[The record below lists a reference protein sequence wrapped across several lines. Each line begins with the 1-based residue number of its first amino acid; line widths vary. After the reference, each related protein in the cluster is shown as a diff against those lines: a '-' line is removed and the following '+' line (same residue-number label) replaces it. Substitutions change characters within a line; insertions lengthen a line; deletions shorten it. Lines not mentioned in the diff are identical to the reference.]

1 MTETEQH
8 RVELLEAEIRKY
20 RQALRILADA
30 VLAGRRDIVPLAL
43 RAKLVLDDVD
53 E

>member
-1 MTETEQH
+1 MDQHTQH

-30 VLAGRRDIVPLAL
+30 AIAGDEHTVPLAL
-43 RAKLVLDDVD
+43 AAKILLD
-53 E
+53 